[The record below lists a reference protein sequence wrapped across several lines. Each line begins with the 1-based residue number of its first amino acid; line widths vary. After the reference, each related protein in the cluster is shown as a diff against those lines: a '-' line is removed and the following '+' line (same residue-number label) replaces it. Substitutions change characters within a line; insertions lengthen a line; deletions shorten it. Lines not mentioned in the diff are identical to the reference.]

1 MATSDFSNFDTLP
14 KPPAKSIS
22 RVGLFTMFRLGLF
35 QMGLGI
41 MAVLTLGILNRVMI
55 SELGIPATV
64 AAGTLAMHQFI
75 APARVWFGQLS
86 DAKPLFG
93 HHRSGYVW
101 LGTALFGL
109 AAFLAVQVMWQLGG
123 LVRTTDGWEWNAQ
136 TLGWTGILALIFAIY
151 GLALSFSSTPFTA
164 LLVDVSEED
173 NRSKIVGTAW
183 SMLMVGI
190 VIGGISGGILLS
202 QLQQSGIVLG
212 ANVGSLVLIGE
223 KVIQTPL
230 EALQPTINRIF
241 IFVPLV
247 VLGLAFAAT
256 FGIEKK
262 YSRYSTRSSVA
273 DREEGV
279 TLGRALKILTAS
291 RQTGIFFTYLIL
303 LSLGLFMQEAVLE
316 PYGGEVFEM
325 SISSTT
331 QLNAFWGLGTL
342 IGVSTTGFL
351 VVPKLGKQKTA
362 KVGCLLT
369 AITFVLM
376 ILSGFTQTAN
386 LLKVAVFLFG
396 LAAGLTTTGSLTLML
411 DLTAAET
418 AGTFIGAW
426 GLAQAMSRAIA
437 TVTGGVVLDVG
448 RALFTRPVLAYGLV
462 FGLQAVIML
471 IAVVMLNRVNISEFQ
486 EKTKGA
492 IATVLEG
499 ELD

>member
-1 MATSDFSNFDTLP
+1 
-14 KPPAKSIS
+14 
-22 RVGLFTMFRLGLF
+22 MFRLGLF

-41 MAVLTLGILNRVMI
+41 MAVLTLGVLNRVMI

-64 AAGTLAMHQFI
+64 AAGTLAMHQFV

-93 HHRSGYVW
+93 YHRSGYVW

-123 LVRTTDGWEWNAQ
+123 LVRAADGWEWNSQ
-136 TLGWTGILALIFAIY
+136 TLGWTAVLALIFAGY
-151 GLALSFSSTPFTA
+151 GLALSSSSTPFTA

-190 VIGGISGGILLS
+190 VIGGISGGVFLS
-202 QLQQSGIVLG
+202 QLQQSGVVLG
-212 ANVGSLVLIGE
+212 ANVGSLFLIGE
-223 KVIQTPL
+223 KVIRTPL
-230 EALQPTINRIF
+230 EALQPTLNRLF
-241 IFVPLV
+241 ILVPLIV
-247 VLGLAFAAT
+247 FGLALAAT

-279 TLGRALKILTAS
+279 AFGHALRVLTAS
-291 RQTGIFFTYLIL
+291 RQTGIFFTYLVL
-303 LSLGLFMQEAVLE
+303 LTLGLFMQEAVLE

-325 SISSTT
+325 SISKTT

-362 KVGCLLT
+362 KWGCLLT
-369 AITFVLM
+369 AITFVLI
-376 ILSGFTQTAN
+376 ILSGFTQTAT

-396 LAAGLTTTGSLTLML
+396 LAAGLTTTGSISLML

-426 GLAQAMSRAIA
+426 GLAQAMSRAVA

-448 RALFTRPVLAYGLV
+448 KALFTFPVLAYGLV
-462 FGLQAVIML
+462 FGLQAIIML
-471 IAVVMLNRVNISEFQ
+471 IAVVMLSRVNVTEFQ
-486 EKTKGA
+486 ANTKGA
-492 IATVLEG
+492 IATVMQG